1 MDHFNQGNIKATR
14 AGGHQERKN
23 TDVSHDNYRG
33 SRMQT
38 GAAVKAEQKQATQQ
52 QTNTIKDKHEAQIIL
67 AKTDISR
74 QTGATGQQ

>member
-1 MDHFNQGNIKATR
+1 
-14 AGGHQERKN
+14 
-23 TDVSHDNYRG
+23 
-33 SRMQT
+33 MQT